1 MLLTLLLEFN
11 LSLFLNASFACLFG
25 VLAVLFGFLTYRS
38 SLTKDSRYQ
47 RAATKVEGSLK
58 NFWLKNQLGLYF
70 IFTITCVLVSIS
82 LLIATIN
89 V

>member
-1 MLLTLLLEFN
+1 MFINLLLEFS
-11 LSLFLNASFACLFG
+11 LALFLNAFFACLFG
-25 VLAVLFGFLTYRS
+25 VLAVLFGFLTYQS

-47 RAATKVEGSLK
+47 RAKAKVEGSLK

-70 IFTITCVLVSIS
+70 VFTITCTLVSIS